1 MKIKKFNESWN
12 KPTDKFLKG
21 TINFEV
27 DTGSIEN
34 MDAYQKE
41 MDSTGDISAAK

>member
-1 MKIKKFNESWN
+1 MKIKKFNESNWD

-27 DTGSIEN
+27 DTGSIKYLYIN
-34 MDAYQKE
+34 L
-41 MDSTGDISAAK
+41 